1 MNTQTIEVH
10 FTHPRNT
17 TLTLTADISP
27 MCTGQEAIHGLMT
40 DEDGS
45 GAFLDQPPNGQ
56 VYELASRKDNV
67 AITQNM
73 TFAQAG
79 VADGDTVEVRLAGQG
94 AAAR

>member
-1 MNTQTIEVH
+1 MNNQTIEVH

-27 MCTGQEAIHGLMT
+27 MCTGQEALQGLMA
-40 DEDGS
+40 DDGS

-56 VYELASRKDNV
+56 VYELAARKNNT

-94 AAAR
+94 ATTR